1 MTIAKIVILKRTS
14 KILASFFSSAL
25 HFYPIA
31 SRIDFV
37 TQPLSLSHDLSGFVP
52 VCGEIKHPVDFDCVL
67 RICDVVCHHTQRL
80 GITERE
86 LFCKFDFYYYLCSCG
101 LVKAFV
107 TCRRYNSSIS
117 DNNNVM
123 AFAFVDKKPL

>member
-1 MTIAKIVILKRTS
+1 
-14 KILASFFSSAL
+14 
-25 HFYPIA
+25 
-31 SRIDFV
+31 
-37 TQPLSLSHDLSGFVP
+37 LSHDLSGFAP
-52 VCGEIKHPVDFDCVL
+52 VCREIKHPVDFDCVL
-67 RICDVVCHHTQRL
+67 RICDAVCHHTQRL